1 MEKCKKFGAKVVIH
15 GAHIGEAK
23 DFALSSPEYAGMRY
37 INGYDD
43 PEIVAGAG
51 TCGRSYTDPG
61 QLKKR
66 IIRFVA
72 C

>member
-1 MEKCKKFGAKVVIH
+1 VVIH

-23 DFALSSPEYAGMRY
+23 DYALSTPQYEGMRY

-51 TCGRSYTDPG
+51 TVGEYTPLPPAQECRRS
-61 QLKKR
+61 
-66 IIRFVA
+66 
-72 C
+72 